1 MVEALHMSFLFWLS
15 TVMPN
20 EYCYIFFLFYACDIF
35 CIHYYP
41 LTLFHDSIL
50 LLIVKVRSRSHF
62 YSHFVYLFVIIT
74 CFWYIIILVSIDLLV
89 NCHVCFT
96 LFSRDSFLRGLK
108 GCYGL
113 YCTFPI
119 SNLTPEPRFGFSQTV
134 FSK

>member
-1 MVEALHMSFLFWLS
+1 MSFLFWLS
-15 TVMPN
+15 TVMLN
-20 EYCYIFFLFYACDIF
+20 EYCLIFFLLYACDIF

-41 LTLFHDSIL
+41 LFMFHDSAL
-50 LLIVKVRSRSHF
+50 LPIAKVHYLSH
-62 YSHFVYLFVIIT
+62 SHSHSYFVYLFIIIT
-74 CFWYIIILVSIDLLV
+74 CFWFMIILVSINLLV